1 VAEPQKVTITGTL
14 RRPGGAPDVGAVVK
28 FERAYELRSG
38 ATPDMIGP
46 GVDDTAVADAAGA
59 VSLTVYANDDALW
72 TPQGWPYKLTI
83 GWSTGDK
90 RYDVLVP
97 YSSTPIDLDDLLPLV
112 TPPAGSMYAP
122 IGHTH
127 EGGGGEG
134 GDPAGTAAALVTA
147 HEGAAD
153 PHSVYLTQPEGD
165 ARYALT
171 AAPAAAAAAAVAA
184 HVAAGDPHPQ
194 YLTAAE
200 GAAAYEPAGTAAA
213 AVAAHAGAAN
223 PHPVYLT
230 EPEGDGRYA
239 LTGAPAA
246 AVAAHVADANPHPVY
261 LTAAEGAAAY
271 DALGA
276 GTAAAAAAVTAHE
289 GDADPHP
296 QYPTVLV
303 WDGVSAYVAA
313 PGAIVYV
320 GGTVDPTGGAPDGSV
335 WIKETAP

>member
-1 VAEPQKVTITGTL
+1 VAEPQRVTVVGTL
-14 RRPGGAPDVGAVVK
+14 RRPDGTPDVGAVVR
-28 FERAYELRSG
+28 FERRVTLRSG
-38 ATPDMIGP
+38 STADLIGL
-46 GVDDTAVADAAGA
+46 GGHTDVADQAGA
-59 VSLTVYANDDALW
+59 ISVSVFATDDVGW
-72 TPQGWPYKLTI
+72 SPQNYTYRVTI
-83 GWSTGDK
+83 GFSSGDQVF
-90 RYDVLVP
+90 DVLVP
-97 YSSTPIDLDDLLPLV
+97 YSSTPVELADLLPV
-112 TPPAGSMYAP
+112 VAPSAGAMYAP

-153 PHSVYLTQPEGD
+153 PHAVYLTQPEGD

-171 AAPAAAAAAAVAA
+171 AAPAAAVAAHVAEGDPHPQYLNQTEGDARYALTGAPAAAVAA

-194 YLTAAE
+194 YLTSAE
-200 GAAAYEPAGTAAA
+200 GNAAYDA
-213 AVAAHAGAAN
+213 AGA
-223 PHPVYLT
+223 
-230 EPEGDGRYA
+230 G
-239 LTGAPAA
+239 AA
-246 AVAAHVADANPHPVY
+246 AVAAHVAAGDPHPQY
-261 LTAAEGAAAY
+261 LTGAEGTAAY
-271 DALGA
+271 EPIG
-276 GTAAAAAAVTAHE
+276 AAAAAVTAHE

-320 GGTVDPTGGAPDGSV
+320 GGTVDPTGGSPDGSV

>member
-1 VAEPQKVTITGTL
+1 VAEPQKVTITGIL
-14 RRPGGAPDVGAVVK
+14 RRPGGAPDVGAVVR
-28 FERAYELRSG
+28 FERRVELRSG
-38 ATPDMIGP
+38 TTPDMIGP
-46 GVDDTAVADAAGA
+46 GIDDTAVADAAGA
-59 VSLTVYANDDALW
+59 VSLSVYANNDALW
-72 TPQGWPYKLTI
+72 TPQGWPYKITV
-83 GWSTGDK
+83 GWSSGDK
-90 RYDVLVP
+90 SYDVLVP
-97 YSSTPIDLDDLLPLV
+97 YSSTSVDLDDLLPV
-112 TPPAGSMYAP
+112 VNPPAGAMYAP

-147 HEGAAD
+147 HEGADD

-184 HVAAGDPHPQ
+184 HVAEGDPHPQ
-194 YLTAAE
+194 YLNQT
-200 GAAAYEPAGTAAA
+200 
-213 AVAAHAGAAN
+213 
-223 PHPVYLT
+223 
-230 EPEGDGRYA
+230 EGDARYA

-246 AVAAHVADANPHPVY
+246 AVAAHVAAGDPHPQY
-261 LTAAEGAAAY
+261 LTSAEGNAAY
-271 DALGA
+271 DAAGA
-276 GTAAAAAAVTAHE
+276 GAAAVAAHVAAGDPHPPYLTGAEGTAAYEPIGAAAAAVTAHE
-289 GDADPHP
+289 GEADPHP